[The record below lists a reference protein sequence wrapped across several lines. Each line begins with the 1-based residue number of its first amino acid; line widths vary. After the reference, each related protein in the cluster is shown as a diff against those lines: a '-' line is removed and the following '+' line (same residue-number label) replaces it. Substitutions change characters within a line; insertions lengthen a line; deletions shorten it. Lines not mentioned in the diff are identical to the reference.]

1 MSDVYTAAV
10 SAEAQATNNQT
21 SESKAPVEAN
31 KEANT
36 EVNQSAKEQEAKPVA
51 QPNKKKFKIKVDGNV
66 EEMELDLNDEAS
78 LVRHLQMSKAA
89 SKRMNEAATTR
100 KQAEQFIQALQNDPL
115 RVLSDPR
122 IMGNEKFQA
131 IAEQFLAKKL
141 QEQMLSPEERKRI
154 EMEEKLRTY
163 EEQEKKQRE
172 EAESRQIQ
180 QLEEH
185 YAQQYQKT
193 IMTALQTSNL
203 PKNPFTVRR
212 MAELMQKNL
221 QHGLD
226 LEPQHLAQ
234 LVREDYQKEL
244 VSLIGSSEA
253 DQIIAMFG
261 DDLTN
266 KIRKHDLA
274 KFKAVQPGANQ
285 AQKTSSTP
293 SQTVEKRKMRPDEY
307 EAYLRSR
314 K

>member
-1 MSDVYTAAV
+1 MENTGNDSSANTTASNIENTQDINAELKQSDNQEAAV
-10 SAEAQATNNQT
+10 GPKLT
-21 SESKAPVEAN
+21 
-31 KEANT
+31 
-36 EVNQSAKEQEAKPVA
+36 
-51 QPNKKKFKIKVDGNV
+51 KKLKIKIDQQEYDEELPFEVDENNKAQV
-66 EEMELDLNDEAS
+66 DYLK
-78 LVRHLQMSKAA
+78 RHLQMSKAA
-89 SKRMNEAATTR
+89 AKRMQEASLTR
-100 KQAEQFIQALQNDPL
+100 KQAEQFIQVLQNDPMK
-115 RVLSDPR
+115 VLSDPR
-122 IMGNEKFQA
+122 VMGNEKFQA

-141 QEQMLSPEERKRI
+141 QEQMLSPEDRKRI
-154 EMEEKLRTY
+154 EMEEKLRNY
-163 EEQEKKQRE
+163 EEQEKKLRE
-172 EAESRQIQ
+172 DAEHKQIQ

-253 DQIIAMFG
+253 DQIISMFG
-261 DDLTN
+261 DDITN

-274 KFKAVQPGANQ
+274 KFKAGQNGINQPQKQ
-285 AQKTSSTP
+285 APTP
-293 SQTVEKRKMRPDEY
+293 SQNTEKRKMRPDEY
-307 EAYLRSR
+307 EAYLRS
-314 K
+314 KK